1 MYSSLKLIFIVFGSN
16 LGTFQYAI
24 PELATFLAFGMGLGL
39 FSLLSESVRMSPKP
53 TLLLSLGGAL
63 GAVATGVGDKLY
75 FMNRDTRTW
84 LYATEGAVAVL
95 LALAYL
101 LLMCETRF

>member
-1 MYSSLKLIFIVFGSN
+1 V
-16 LGTFQYAI
+16 

-39 FSLLSESVRMSPKP
+39 FTLLSESVRLTPKP
-53 TLLLSLGGAL
+53 SLLLSLGGAL
-63 GAVATGVGDKLY
+63 GAVVTGVGDKLY
-75 FMNRDTRTW
+75 YMNRDTRDW
-84 LYATEGAVAVL
+84 LYAREGAVAFL